1 MVERLLCADGDV
13 PERLQIN
20 VDAGHFDLPT
30 ASPDERRRALFTLH
44 GALLEAAVD
53 ARDELLSALL
63 TWSGRDLQ
71 IRETHRLMTAEEVR
85 TLSERPGHDVGAHTV
100 HHLMLPTHPLDV
112 QRRELSEN
120 RDMLERI
127 TGRPVRALA
136 YPYGVCDLSTTEM
149 AESVGFTVAVSVTD
163 DVVTPDADPLRLPRL
178 EVTHQDQ
185 GTLGSKLDQLFERPW
200 WR

>member
-1 MVERLLCADGDV
+1 MRTGVCR
-13 PERLQIN
+13 
-20 VDAGHFDLPT
+20 
-30 ASPDERRRALFTLH
+30 TLTSTTS
-44 GALLEAAVD
+44 GEVLRSGV
-53 ARDELLSALL
+53 SA
-63 TWSGRDLQ
+63 
-71 IRETHRLMTAEEVR
+71 EEEVR
-85 TLSERPGHDVGAHTV
+85 ALTERPGHDVGAHTV
-100 HHLMLPTHPLDV
+100 HHLMLPTHPVDV

-136 YPYGVCDLSTTEM
+136 YPYGVCDLSTIEM
-149 AESVGFTVAVSVTD
+149 AELVGFTVAVSVTD

-178 EVTHQDQ
+178 EVMNQNQ